1 MFALLYTMLHVHYM
15 LIYIM
20 FDLPLLHR
28 MGSDWNHVMSQ
39 YGSFLSQIDEQP
51 IETQHS
57 EFPVDGQPEGS
68 RTPAVTKKANSKN

>member
-28 MGSDWNHVMSQ
+28 MESDWNQVMS
-39 YGSFLSQIDEQP
+39 
-51 IETQHS
+51 
-57 EFPVDGQPEGS
+57 
-68 RTPAVTKKANSKN
+68 